1 MIVQQ
6 TSIFKRRVK
15 KMHKAEKLAL
25 DEALKEIINDPSIGD
40 LKIGDLSGVQVFKY
54 KHKTQL
60 YLIAY
65 EYIDDKLILTFIEHG
80 THENFYRDLKKRP
93 S

>member
-1 MIVQQ
+1 
-6 TSIFKRRVK
+6 
-15 KMHKAEKLAL
+15 MHKTEKLAL

-40 LKIGDLSGVQVFKY
+40 LKVGDLSGIQVFKY

-60 YLIAY
+60 YLNAY

-80 THENFYRDLKKRP
+80 THENFYRDLKKR
-93 S
+93 

>member
-15 KMHKAEKLAL
+15 KMHRAEKLAL
-25 DEALKEIINDPSIGD
+25 DKALKVIINDPSIGD
-40 LKIGDLSGVQVFKY
+40 LKVGDLSGVQVFKY
-54 KHKTQL
+54 KHKSQL

-80 THENFYRDLKKRP
+80 THENFYRDLKKK

>member
-25 DEALKEIINDPSIGD
+25 DKALQEIINDPSIGD
-40 LKIGDLSGVQVFKY
+40 LKVGDLSGIQVFKY
-54 KHKTQL
+54 KHKAQL

-80 THENFYRDLKKRP
+80 SHENFYRDLKKNP
-93 S
+93 

>member
-15 KMHKAEKLAL
+15 KMHKVEKLAL
-25 DEALKEIINDPSIGD
+25 DKALKEIIADPSIGD
-40 LKIGDLSGVQVFKY
+40 LKVGDLSGIQVFKY
-54 KHKTQL
+54 KHKAQL

-65 EYIDDKLILTFIEHG
+65 EYIDDKLILTFIEYG
-80 THENFYRDLKKRP
+80 THENFYRDLKKK

>member
-1 MIVQQ
+1 MFPRDF
-6 TSIFKRRVK
+6 SIIFAFALVEPT
-15 KMHKAEKLAL
+15 KALFSSL
-25 DEALKEIINDPSIGD
+25 LINLRGD
-40 LKIGDLSGVQVFKY
+40 LKVGDLSGIQVFKY

-80 THENFYRDLKKRP
+80 THENFYRDLKKR
-93 S
+93 

>member
-15 KMHKAEKLAL
+15 RMHKAEKLAL
-25 DEALKEIINDPSIGD
+25 DEALKVIMSDPSVGD
-40 LKIGDLSGVQVFKY
+40 LKVGDLSGIQVFKY
-54 KHKTQL
+54 KHKAQL

-65 EYIDDKLILTFIEHG
+65 EYIDDKSMLTFIE
-80 THENFYRDLKKRP
+80 

>member
-1 MIVQQ
+1 VIVQQ

-40 LKIGDLSGVQVFKY
+40 LKIGDLSGIQVFKY
-54 KHKTQL
+54 KHKNQL

-80 THENFYRDLKKRP
+80 THENFYRDLKKR

>member
-15 KMHKAEKLAL
+15 KMHKTEKLAL
-25 DEALKEIINDPSIGD
+25 DKALKEIIKDPSIGD
-40 LKIGDLSGVQVFKY
+40 LKVGDLSSIQVFKY

-80 THENFYRDLKKRP
+80 THENFYRDLKKR